1 MADIVL
7 RQGQGVDNQMKI
19 TYRDM
24 GDGTY
29 ALIIAADIVPGGSI
43 DVIDRAGRELGYVR
57 TLQTYDGTTYVTPRV
72 DASTW
77 VTTGIDY
84 AHHEIHSGSSYHAH
98 YGQFVSDTNDRSII
112 TFRTPNTTK
121 LLHMFARGSST
132 ALANWY
138 VWEGP
143 TITNNTGAPLTIF
156 NRRRDSANTSGVWDT
171 SQNPDVQGQATYFTE
186 LTMGNV
192 TAGTA
197 IEDQFIGSGSGP
209 RASGGESRSEEELI
223 LLPNTLYA
231 FEIKSL
237 TADDNYHDIE
247 LNWYEHAD
255 RAA

>member
-57 TLQTYDGTTYVTPRV
+57 TLQTYDGTTYVSPRL

-77 VTTGIDY
+77 ATTTISY
-84 AHHEIHSGSSYHAH
+84 AHHEIHSGSYYHCQYH
-98 YGQFVSDTNDRSII
+98 QMVSDINDRSII
-112 TFRTPNTTK
+112 TFRTPDSDS
-121 LLHMFARGSST
+121 LVHMFARGSAT
-132 ALANWY
+132 AFSNWY
-138 VWEGP
+138 AWRAP
-143 TITNNTGAPLTIF
+143 TITNNTGATLVLF
-156 NRRRDSANTSGVWDT
+156 NRRHDSVNTSGVWDT

-186 LTMGNV
+186 ATMAAV

-197 IEDQFIGSGSGP
+197 VEDQYIGYGSGP
-209 RASGGESRSEEELI
+209 RASGGETRANEEMI
-223 LLPNTLYA
+223 LLPDTLYA

-237 TADDNYHDIE
+237 TNDDNYHDIQ
-247 LNWYEHAD
+247 LNWYEHVD
-255 RAA
+255 KAA